1 MVVKHFLFQTIIPNF
16 QMECSVQFTFKLE
29 IKATY
34 IKTKCFCTYFTDG
47 CVIMQSNFRQIN
59 TIKKKYQY
67 NEPSIQHIAKESVI
81 SFKHCLLHLRIS
93 PRNLRCEFKCR
104 NAEIYT
110 CDFFI

>member
-59 TIKKKYQY
+59 TIKKNLRK
-67 NEPSIQHIAKESVI
+67 NKPSIQHIAKESVI
-81 SFKHCLLHLRIS
+81 SFKRCLLHL
-93 PRNLRCEFKCR
+93 RNLRCEFKCR

-110 CDFFI
+110 CEN